1 MKIACDT
8 DAHDWVLSPSMVKL
22 EEQIEQIEW
31 KREEKGDTSTLQFLI
46 LFHII
51 LSNSFIINKNNKCT
65 LTSFNRDSCSLSLYP
80 TPYLNHSKTEV
91 LVTQNTF

>member
-1 MKIACDT
+1 MIIACDT
-8 DAHDWVLSPSMVKL
+8 DAHDWVLSPSMAKL

-51 LSNSFIINKNNKCT
+51 LFSSFVINKNN
-65 LTSFNRDSCSLSLYP
+65 NRPQQASIISYKVYLYL
-80 TPYLNHSKTEV
+80 YLI
-91 LVTQNTF
+91 